1 MSFLTA
7 ALERSSSGLSGRV
20 SERDRS
26 STTPIDILRAQG
38 WEDRRILAGLT
49 EGWINLYRIFR
60 PDIVVADYAPTANT
74 FFNSVIEQLVG
85 LARRHA
91 VPVIYM
97 RRELHRM
104 WLDGDTP
111 TTRSRPTRPAFSAR
125 RTCTSLP
132 WPRRCRLSRQLLD
145 GFRSA

>member
-26 STTPIDILRAQG
+26 STTPIDILRAQVWG
-38 WEDRRILAGLT
+38 DRRILAGLT

-60 PDIVVADYAPTANT
+60 PDIVVADYSPTANP

-85 LARRHA
+85 LARR
-91 VPVIYM
+91 PC
-97 RRELHRM
+97 
-104 WLDGDTP
+104 
-111 TTRSRPTRPAFSAR
+111 RSRDLHAAR
-125 RTCTSLP
+125 IAP
-132 WPRRCRLSRQLLD
+132 YV
-145 GFRSA
+145 A